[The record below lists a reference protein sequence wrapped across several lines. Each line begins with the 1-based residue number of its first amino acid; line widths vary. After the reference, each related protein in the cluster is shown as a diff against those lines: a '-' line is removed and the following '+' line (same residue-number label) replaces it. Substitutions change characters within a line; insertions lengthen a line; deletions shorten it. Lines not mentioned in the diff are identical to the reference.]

1 MSRNSRILV
10 AIVILAAVGMATATY
25 DFIARVLGVP
35 LFCPFAGKGCDIVQ
49 SSPYAVLFGVPL
61 AFLGILAFGT
71 YIVLAGLALRLG
83 SMAQRIFR
91 VMLVLN
97 VLEVGFMAYF
107 AYVQVALIHAICS
120 LCAFAAALNVAIGI
134 LILTAVFGC
143 AMVPAGGT
151 R

>member
-10 AIVILAAVGMATATY
+10 AILALAAAGMATASY
-25 DFIARVLGVP
+25 DFIARTLGVP
-35 LFCPFAGKGCDIVQ
+35 LFCPFAGNGCDIVQ

-61 AFLGILAFGT
+61 AFLGILAFGV
-71 YIVLAGLALRLG
+71 YVILAGLALRVG
-83 SMAQRIFR
+83 SVARR
-91 VMLVLN
+91 VLSAMLVLN

-107 AYVQVALIHAICS
+107 GYVQVALIHAICS

-134 LILTAVFGC
+134 LILCAVLSSP
-143 AMVPAGGT
+143 MPAGSA

>member
-1 MSRNSRILV
+1 M
-10 AIVILAAVGMATATY
+10 
-25 DFIARVLGVP
+25 GVP
-35 LFCPFAGKGCDIVQ
+35 LFCPFAGQGCDIVQ

-71 YIVLAGLALRLG
+71 YIVLAGLALRRG
-83 SMAQRIFR
+83 RMAQQTFR
-91 VMLVLN
+91 AMFLLN

-134 LILTAVFGC
+134 LILGVVFGRG
-143 AMVPAGGT
+143 MVQV